1 MGILR
6 LLLALSVVVMHCD
19 GGLSEHVLVGGQFA
33 VKLFFIISGFY
44 MALILHEKYTGAGLT
59 KLFYQNRLLRLLP
72 TYYAVIGLAVLLPL
86 AASALVGR
94 PVNQGQWA
102 IWNGHGKALP
112 ETVSVGLKLLHLTPI
127 GQELA
132 WAGFLDRTTGIVHF
146 GAAPTS
152 GTGLEL
158 FFFMLIPP
166 AWSLS
171 LELQFYLLAP
181 FYVRRPIKLLLAGL
195 AITIVL
201 RWLLPLLPLGSPSFW
216 RNQTLLCELGYFT
229 LGVLSYRLLHQLRQ
243 SKRYPTTPMAGWWV
257 LFGMVALLFSYP
269 WLPALIRGELTA
281 AALALAIPFIFT
293 ATAKTG
299 WDRVLGEL
307 SYPLYLGHWL
317 IMTSW
322 YGVVAKLK
330 VLESMPNTV
339 NILIVVLLSV
349 AFAFAIHRL
358 IERPVDRLRQRRV
371 AAAKLTTAT

>member
-44 MALILHEKYTGAGLT
+44 MALILHEKYTGAGST

-72 TYYAVIGLAVLLPL
+72 TYYAVLGLAVVLPL
-86 AASALVGR
+86 VASAVSGR
-94 PVNQGQWA
+94 SVNLGQWA
-102 IWNGHGKALP
+102 VWSEHGRTLP
-112 ETVSVGLKLLHLTPI
+112 AGVSFGLKWLHLTPI
-127 GQELA
+127 GQELP
-132 WAGFLDRTTGIVHF
+132 WAGFLDKATGTVHF
-146 GAAPTS
+146 AATPLS
-152 GTGLEL
+152 GTRLEL
-158 FFFMLIPP
+158 FYFMLIPP

-181 FYVRRPIKLLLAGL
+181 FFVRRATALLVAGL
-195 AITIVL
+195 AITVGL
-201 RWLLPLLPLGSPSFW
+201 RWLLPLLPVGSPSFW

-229 LGVLSYRLLHQLRQ
+229 LGALSYRLLHQLRQ
-243 SKRYPTTPMAGWWV
+243 SGRFPTTPRAGWWV

-281 AALALAIPFIFT
+281 AALASAIPFIFT

-330 VLESMPNTV
+330 VLESMPNTA

-349 AFAFAIHRL
+349 ALAFTIHRL
-358 IERPVDRLRQRRV
+358 IERPIDRLRQRRV
-371 AAAKLTTAT
+371 AAAKPTAAT